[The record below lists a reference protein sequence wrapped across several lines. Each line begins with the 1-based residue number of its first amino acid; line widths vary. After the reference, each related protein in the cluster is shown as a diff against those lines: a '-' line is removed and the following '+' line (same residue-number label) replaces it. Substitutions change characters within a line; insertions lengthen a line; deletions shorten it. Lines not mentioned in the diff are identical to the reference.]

1 MCGACACLHV
11 CRCVCIGAYIR
22 VCTYIRV
29 CATVCMHPCTRTCV
43 HAHIYMRV
51 PTCAC
56 TCTPCS
62 AGTASPQ
69 PFQLQPRPPGQ
80 VLGAGCWVP
89 RLCSAGCL
97 QPGRQAGSSA
107 GSSQAARRQL
117 AGRQPHGQAA
127 RTQPVPTPPT
137 CAGSRVPTT
146 EPPLCRWAR
155 VCAHMCV
162 CVHTRVPACARL
174 AALPSPP
181 KCPQLAPAPP
191 KKMPLGPQHLPP
203 AVAVP
208 GPSPARRGARGG
220 RVVIKLICTCKSSSV

>member
-1 MCGACACLHV
+1 
-11 CRCVCIGAYIR
+11 
-22 VCTYIRV
+22 
-29 CATVCMHPCTRTCV
+29 MHT
-43 HAHIYMRV
+43 HM
-51 PTCAC
+51 CAC
-56 TCTPCS
+56 TYLHACAYMYMHMHTLQRRHRTSPALPAAAEATG
-62 AGTASPQ
+62 AGFGS
-69 PFQLQPRPPGQ
+69 R
-80 VLGAGCWVP
+80 VLGAPTLQRWV
-89 RLCSAGCL
+89 LAAG
-97 QPGRQAGSSA
+97 QAGSSA

-117 AGRQPHGQAA
+117 AGRQPRGQAA

-155 VCAHMCV
+155 VCAHVCV
-162 CVHTRVPACARL
+162 CVHTRVPVCARL
-174 AALPSPP
+174 AAPPSAP